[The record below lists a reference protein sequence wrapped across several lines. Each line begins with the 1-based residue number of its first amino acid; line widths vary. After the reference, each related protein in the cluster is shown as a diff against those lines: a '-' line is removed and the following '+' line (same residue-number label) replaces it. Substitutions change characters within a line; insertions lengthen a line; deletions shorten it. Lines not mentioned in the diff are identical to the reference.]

1 MQKTERLRPYKV
13 VDAPKSRYG
22 KGKVFA
28 DE

>member
-1 MQKTERLRPYKV
+1 MQKTECSRLYKA
-13 VDAPKSRYG
+13 VDALNARYG